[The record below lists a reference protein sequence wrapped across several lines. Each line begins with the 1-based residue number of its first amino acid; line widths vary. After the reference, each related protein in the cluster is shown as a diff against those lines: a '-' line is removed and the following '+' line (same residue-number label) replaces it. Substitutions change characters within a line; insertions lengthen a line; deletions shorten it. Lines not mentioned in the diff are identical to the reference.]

1 MSKTTVKIDGGEN
14 ESVMYKIATFIVDKR
29 NLFFLLF
36 IFAIIFSV
44 FAQSWVSVE
53 DDITQYLPETTE
65 TRRGLTLM
73 NNEFVTYGTASVMVS
88 NITYDDA
95 EKLADELKDISGVSG
110 VEFDDTADHYKN
122 AAALFSIT
130 FDGEADDQVSI
141 DAMNAVSDKLNG
153 YDLSVSSEVGSD
165 SSAQLAEEMNIV
177 TMIAAVI
184 IVLVLLFTSGSYAEI
199 PVLIM
204 TFGAAAILN
213 KGTNFMLGTISFISD
228 SVTVVLQLALAI
240 DYAII
245 LIHRYTEEHEHLPT
259 REACITALSKAIP
272 EISSSSLTTISG
284 LGALAFMQFKIG
296 ADLAIVLIKAILLS
310 LLSVFTLM
318 PGLIMLFSN
327 AIEKTKHRNFVPKIS
342 AVGRFA
348 FVTRHVIPPVFVVI
362 AAVAAVF
369 ANRTPY
375 CYGTTDLETP
385 RQSETQI
392 QEQKIKDNF
401 GRTNLAALVIPS
413 GNYENES
420 ELIKVLESYSEVDSC
435 MGLANIEAMDGY
447 VLTDKLTPRQFAEL
461 VDLDYEVAM
470 VAYGAYAVND
480 ENYGEVI
487 NGLDQYGVPLID
499 MFMFVYDEV
508 DKGLVTLDDEMMDT
522 LDELHETLNK
532 ALLQLKTDDYTR
544 ILVYLNLPEEGDE
557 TFAFLNKIHE
567 EAEKFYPADEVY
579 LVGNSTSDYDLSS
592 SFVNDNL
599 LISILS
605 ALFVIIILLFTFKS
619 AGLPVL
625 LIAVIQGSIWMNFSV
640 PAIENTPLFF
650 LSYLIVSSIQMGANI
665 DYAIVISSRYM
676 ELKKE
681 MPLKKAITETLN
693 QAFPTI
699 ITSGAILAMAGILI
713 GQISTDGTISSI
725 GVCLG
730 RGTIVSII
738 LVMGV
743 LPQILIL
750 GDIII
755 EKSSFTLK
763 KRERTQL
770 INSGV
775 AVTGLVRGYVNGRID
790 AVVNGVIIGDIDAR
804 IESKNITPVEG
815 ETPPDE
821 SGGSV
826 NDAIT
831 AEEVPAHE

>member
-73 NNEFVTYGTASVMVS
+73 NDEFVTYGTASVMVS

-420 ELIKVLESYSEVDSC
+420 ELISVLESYSEVDSC

>member
-1 MSKTTVKIDGGEN
+1 MSKTTVKLDGGEN